1 MPPCGVLMGVK
12 IMLSAGS
19 HQINQRD
26 GNSSERL
33 SDYWATEANSDDAFF
48 SHDGFSRF
56 ERFSDSGWRGFLRT
70 ENGGGTVDR
79 VRLEDGAE
87 VGVNNFVLPSFDQQ
101 TYEIDE
107 GMIFLC
113 ASLTANL
120 TFHVEGHDRVV
131 LDRPEL
137 ALIRVPR
144 GVRLTVNIPAKVR
157 QQRLIG
163 LFRLADFPRALGL
176 NPDGLPKKVIAALTR
191 SGSFGRI
198 VSVQLS
204 EYMANLLADTIDTPL
219 QGELRAMQY
228 EARLKEMAA
237 FALHAL
243 GEKTGRKGKLRTQR
257 EVELAELA
265 LDRLSHEF
273 RKPPDLSD
281 LARELGTNPNKLR
294 ACFKAAYGVTMAE
307 YCRDR
312 RIREAQQLLL
322 QPRLTIAQVSE
333 MVGYQYP
340 SGFAAAFSAHIGMT
354 PRAYRQNRAPI
365 SVSNLSARKLA
376 G

>member
-1 MPPCGVLMGVK
+1 
-12 IMLSAGS
+12 MLNAQHHRSMRRNDI
-19 HQINQRD
+19 QMDRM
-26 GNSSERL
+26 
-33 SDYWATEANSDDAFF
+33 SDYWAAAADSETVFFTHDA
-48 SHDGFSRF
+48 FSRF
-56 ERFSDSGWRGFLRT
+56 ERFSDFGWRGFLDT
-70 ENGGGTVDR
+70 EEGGGTVDR
-79 VRLEDGAE
+79 VRLADGAE
-87 VGVNNFVLPSFDQQ
+87 VGVANFMLPRFDQQ
-101 TYEIDE
+101 EYEIDE

-120 TFHVEGHDRVV
+120 TFQMEGHEPVI
-131 LDRPEL
+131 LNRPEL
-137 ALIRVPR
+137 ALVRVPR
-144 GVRLTVNIPAKVR
+144 GAKLTVKIPAKVR

-163 LFRLADFPRALGL
+163 LFRLTDFPASLGI
-176 NPDGLPKKVIAALTR
+176 NANGLPVEVMAALTR

-198 VSVQLS
+198 VSVPLD
-204 EYMANLLADTIDTPL
+204 ETMANLLADTIDTRME
-219 QGELRAMQY
+219 GELRAMQY

-237 FALHAL
+237 VALNAL
-243 GEKTGRKGKLRTQR
+243 AERRESTVGLSTLR
-257 EVELAELA
+257 EVQLAKLA
-265 LDRLSHEF
+265 LDRLSEEF
-273 RKPPDLSD
+273 RKPPDLSQ

-340 SGFAAAFSAHIGMT
+340 SGFAAAFSAHVGMT
-354 PRAYRQNRAPI
+354 PRAYRQNRAPVFI
-365 SVSNLSARKLA
+365 SSRAT

>member
-1 MPPCGVLMGVK
+1 
-12 IMLSAGS
+12 MLKAKQ
-19 HQINQRD
+19 HPIDERD
-26 GNSSERL
+26 RVSSERF
-33 SDYWATEANSDDAFF
+33 SDYWATAADGENGFF
-48 SHDGFSRF
+48 SHDVIERF
-56 ERFSDSGWRGFLRT
+56 ERFSESGWRGFLRT

-79 VRLEDGAE
+79 VRLGDGAE
-87 VGVNNFVLPSFDQQ
+87 VGVANFVLPNFDRQV
-101 TYEIDE
+101 YEIDD

-120 TFHVEGHDRVV
+120 TFQVEGHDRVI

-144 GVRLTVNIPAKVR
+144 GAKLTVKIPAKVR

-163 LFRLADFPRALGL
+163 LFRLADFPRSLGL
-176 NPDGLPKKVIAALTR
+176 NPDGLPKEVMAALTR

-198 VSVQLS
+198 VSVPLD
-204 EYMANLLADTIDTPL
+204 EYMANLLADTIDTRL

-243 GEKTGRKGKLRTQR
+243 GEKRQAEGELKTQR
-257 EVELAELA
+257 EVELASLA
-265 LDRLSHEF
+265 LERLSHEY

-340 SGFAAAFSAHIGMT
+340 SGFAAAFSAHVGMT
-354 PRAYRQNRAPI
+354 PRAYRQNRAP
-365 SVSNLSARKLA
+365 VRAA
-376 G
+376 GVAV